1 MRGKDSEAQRFGWR
15 LPKAMQQGREC
26 KVKGQEKLCPSVLGG
41 VQRLQV
47 RPEGLSENIIVSVAE
62 MMPAKTQ
69 NLTITSCPNDS
80 YLNGEH
86 YPDISPAS

>member
-1 MRGKDSEAQRFGWR
+1 M
-15 LPKAMQQGREC
+15 
-26 KVKGQEKLCPSVLGG
+26 LGG

>member
-1 MRGKDSEAQRFGWR
+1 M
-15 LPKAMQQGREC
+15 
-26 KVKGQEKLCPSVLGG
+26 
-41 VQRLQV
+41 